1 MSLGK
6 EDIINYVFFDKRWL
20 WLASEFTTIFSA
32 IKEKYQILKPVKLS
46 RSRVLTIFQK
56 NPFRKTRYNLC
67 YGPKIILVNREK
79 HFFKNNVKS
88 DRIKNSCETG
98 KIIKDE
104 IENFRVLNEYFVH
117 VVE

>member
-1 MSLGK
+1 M
-6 EDIINYVFFDKRWL
+6 
-20 WLASEFTTIFSA
+20 
-32 IKEKYQILKPVKLS
+32 
-46 RSRVLTIFQK
+46 LTIFQK
-56 NPFRKTRYNLC
+56 NLFRRTRYNLC
-67 YGPKIILVNREK
+67 YGQKNILVNREK

-104 IENFRVLNEYFVH
+104 IENFRALNEYFVH